1 VKFFSREAVMG
12 SPWEFAITQTMQRHG
27 GSNRLLPKKAQPKA
41 TPLEPVPDRPADGA
55 NPVPQGPD
63 EPSIVPD
70 RR

>member
-1 VKFFSREAVMG
+1 MG
-12 SPWEFAITQTMQRHG
+12 SPWESISQTMQRHG

-41 TPLEPVPDRPADGA
+41 APLQPVSEPPADGA
-55 NPVPQGPD
+55 DADPALQSRD